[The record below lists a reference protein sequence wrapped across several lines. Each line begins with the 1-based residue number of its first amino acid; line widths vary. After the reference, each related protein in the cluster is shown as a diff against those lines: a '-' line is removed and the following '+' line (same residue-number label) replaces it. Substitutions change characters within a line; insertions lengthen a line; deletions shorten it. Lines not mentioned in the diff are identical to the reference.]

1 MKDELLLR
9 TLCKI
14 SPVSIRVVDI
24 KNREL
29 ICNCEWS
36 TEQLGYTEEEF
47 FTLSHNLFEKLV
59 HPDDRPI
66 QLKAYQSVFEQP
78 EAPFQEFTIRVLKKN
93 GVYEH
98 VQIRLAVLAV
108 DESKKPKTVL
118 SIATNV
124 EEVVAL
130 KERIERQV
138 NKLDLISFKNSH
150 ELRGPVA
157 SILGL
162 VQLIEHDGFDGS
174 HAKEIIDSLKRAVIK
189 LDAVIHEINEHAFDE

>member
-1 MKDELLLR
+1 MKDERLLH
-9 TLCKI
+9 TICKV

-47 FTLSHNLFEKLV
+47 FALSHNLFEKIV

-66 QLKAYQSVFEQP
+66 QLKAYESVFEQP
-78 EAPFQEFTIRVLKKN
+78 EAPFQEYTIRLLKKS

-98 VQIRLAVLAV
+98 VQIRLAVLAL
-108 DESKKPKTVL
+108 DEFKKPKTVL

-162 VQLIEHDGFDGS
+162 VQLIEHDGFDGA
-174 HAKEIIDSLKRAVIK
+174 HAKELIDCLKRAVIK
-189 LDAVIHEINEHAFDE
+189 LDAVIHEINENAFDA